1 MHIDHAEI
9 ANYAERKVNLQE
21 NKADKYRA
29 QVQRLSERLDNHL
42 AEHPDFAL
50 KRMMLAGS
58 LANGTAL
65 RSIESID
72 VACYIDS
79 GEAPHDIAALLNYL
93 AEHLCQVF
101 PSVNPERIK
110 PQTYSVMITFFGY
123 GLDVRVLP
131 ILYDDSAQ
139 WDGNLVSQ
147 EDGALLR
154 TNIPLHIEFM
164 RKRKD
169 AQETHFVQV
178 VRLVKS
184 WVQNVESKCAKFSF
198 KSFMVELIL
207 AYLCDQGMDFSDYP
221 EALKEFFHYVARSN
235 MRERIVFAD
244 YYDPLI
250 VDPLPGPVQI
260 IDPVNPKNNV
270 GRLCANEEADA
281 IVDAARVAEDEID
294 LAWSEPTKESTAYYW
309 QKVFGSPFK
318 G

>member
-1 MHIDHAEI
+1 
-9 ANYAERKVNLQE
+9 
-21 NKADKYRA
+21 
-29 QVQRLSERLDNHL
+29 
-42 AEHPDFAL
+42 
-50 KRMMLAGS
+50 
-58 LANGTAL
+58 
-65 RSIESID
+65 
-72 VACYIDS
+72 
-79 GEAPHDIAALLNYL
+79 
-93 AEHLCQVF
+93 
-101 PSVNPERIK
+101 
-110 PQTYSVMITFFGY
+110 
-123 GLDVRVLP
+123 
-131 ILYDDSAQ
+131 
-139 WDGNLVSQ
+139 VSQ